1 MQFFK
6 VDLKKHTD
14 SSLKKSDGFL
24 NSHLS
29 QTYRGIPLRNE
40 RICLSRTANLHG
52 YSSRICKNGVRN
64 RLKNVSR
71 EKTAVKRTEELSN

>member
-40 RICLSRTANLHG
+40 RICLSRTANL
-52 YSSRICKNGVRN
+52 RIFLENLQEWRPK
-64 RLKNVSR
+64 
-71 EKTAVKRTEELSN
+71 

>member
-24 NSHLS
+24 STLIFTFSN
-29 QTYRGIPLRNE
+29 
-40 RICLSRTANLHG
+40 LSRHPSA
-52 YSSRICKNGVRN
+52 
-64 RLKNVSR
+64 
-71 EKTAVKRTEELSN
+71 KRTNLSFAYSESTRIFLENLQEWRPE